1 MGSSLAEWP
10 HRRQICMTGKPTK
23 ASSAGIIAHDTSCQL
38 ECVYGPG
45 QLALLA
51 QEIGDSGPCH
61 VGKLER
67 KY

>member
-1 MGSSLAEWP
+1 
-10 HRRQICMTGKPTK
+10 MTGKPTK
-23 ASSAGIIAHDTSCQL
+23 ASSAGIIAHDTSCPL
-38 ECVYGPG
+38 ERVYGPG